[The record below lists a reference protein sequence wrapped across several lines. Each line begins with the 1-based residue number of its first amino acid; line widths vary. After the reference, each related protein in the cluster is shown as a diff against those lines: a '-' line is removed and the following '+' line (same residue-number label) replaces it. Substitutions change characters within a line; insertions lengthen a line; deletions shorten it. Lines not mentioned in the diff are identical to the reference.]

1 MTIVHVQQVKDAI
14 VHIHISVVHVPLV
27 IGPMQSLIFVNCA
40 HRVPIPILL
49 ERLFACH
56 VPLLRTVSS
65 LPLIILYVL
74 TSLLR
79 STVK

>member
-40 HRVPIPILL
+40 HRVPIQIRQNRPFVYHAHHSL
-49 ERLFACH
+49 
-56 VPLLRTVSS
+56 VSTHTCFVFES
-65 LPLIILYVL
+65 SVVHFNTIMI
-74 TSLLR
+74 
-79 STVK
+79 